1 MTDQQFPIEQVE
13 DSNTSN
19 NPHFNE
25 LLNAQVSRRSVL
37 RGGAGMT
44 AAMMLG
50 SAGLVGCGSDDEVVA
65 ATPTPTPNTPA
76 PALPKSLSFK
86 PVAHSLDDLVKVP
99 EGYQVQVF
107 IPMGTSMVSW
117 LADWNDDGLQSGES
131 FQYRVGD
138 NHDGIYFFGMKN
150 GKYDGSVSNHG
161 LLALNHEYVNQAY
174 LHPLGFFTKQDATA
188 PIYRRSTRLANDVRR
203 EVNAHGVSV
212 VEIKRDDKGQFS
224 LVKDSMYNRRLTS
237 ATEMKLEGAAAGSDW
252 MKTKYDPTGMKTRGI
267 NNQCG
272 SGWSPW
278 GTFLTTEENWAG
290 VFARGEDKAIVGDAV
305 HAGFVRYGLPEN
317 TSSPRYSWHTPNDI
331 EGIIADE
338 FSRWD
343 LTATAEKTAVQDYR
357 NAAHT
362 FGYIVEV
369 DPFAPNAAAVKRT
382 SLGRFSHE
390 NISYAPVKAGKPI
403 VFYSGCDARGEYVY
417 KFVSKN
423 VWDPKDING
432 GMAAGAK
439 YLNEGKLY
447 VAKFNADGKGAWEE
461 LSMSNPKIVA
471 ATNFPFKTQADIAV
485 FTRLAADAVGATKMD
500 RPEWIDVSPVTG
512 EVYLTLTNNS
522 NRGVKTKDANGND
535 VIRTPLDAAN
545 PRNYDGTKDGKDD
558 GNRNGHIIRW
568 RCDSDDHAAIGF
580 TWDVYAFGSPNDLA
594 AANLSGLTKDN
605 DFSSPDGLWF
615 DPTGALWIQT
625 DDGAYTD
632 TTNCMMLVALPG
644 KVGDGSSLKV
654 GDVTTYMGSKPT
666 ASNLVRF
673 LVGPKECEITGVTF
687 TPDMK
692 AVFANVQHP
701 GEDGSRA
708 APSSN
713 WPASQ
718 TNPSAKSL
726 PRSATVIVTRKD
738 GKALLDPMV

>member
-25 LLNAQVSRRSVL
+25 LLNSQINRRSVL
-37 RGGAGMT
+37 RGGVGMT
-44 AAMMLG
+44 AAMMFG
-50 SAGLVGCGSDDEVVA
+50 SVGLVGCGSDDDTVA
-65 ATPTPTPNTPA
+65 TAPAPTPNTPA
-76 PALPKSLSFK
+76 PALPKSLTFK
-86 PVAHSLDDLVKVP
+86 PVAHSLEDVIKVP
-99 EGYQVQVF
+99 EGYQVQAF

-138 NHDGIYFFGMKN
+138 NHDGMHFFGMKN
-150 GKYDGSVSNHG
+150 GKYDGSVSDHG
-161 LLALNHEYVNQAY
+161 LLALNHEYVNPAY
-174 LHPLGFFTKQDATA
+174 LHPLGRFTKQDPTA
-188 PIYRRSTRLANDVRR
+188 PAYRRSTRLANDVRR

-278 GTFLTTEENWAG
+278 GTFLTTEENWVF

-305 HAGFVRYGLPEN
+305 HAGLVRYGLPEN
-317 TSSPRYSWHTPNDI
+317 SGSPNYSWHTPNDI
-331 EGIIADE
+331 EGIITDE

-343 LTATAEKTAVQDYR
+343 VTATAEKTAAQDYR

-362 FGYIVEV
+362 FGYIIEV

-390 NISYAPVKAGKPI
+390 NISYAPVVAGKSI
-403 VFYSGCDARGEYVY
+403 VFYSGCDSRGEYVY
-417 KFVSKN
+417 KFVSKA

-447 VAKFNADGKGAWEE
+447 VAKFNADGKGVWEE
-461 LSMSNPKIVA
+461 LSMSNPKIAA
-471 ATNFPFKTQADIAV
+471 ATNFSFKTQADIAV
-485 FTRLAADAVGATKMD
+485 FTRLAADAAGATKMD

-512 EVYLTLTNNS
+512 EVYLTLTNNRS
-522 NRGVKTKDANGND
+522 SERPTKYP
-535 VIRTPLDAAN
+535 VDAAN
-545 PRNYDGTKDGKDD
+545 PRNYEDTITNPNGTVSTNK
-558 GNRNGHIIRW
+558 GNPHGHIIRW
-568 RCDSDDHAAIGF
+568 RCDNNDHAATGF
-580 TWDVYAFGSPNDLA
+580 TWDVYAFGAPHDLA
-594 AANLSGLTKDN
+594 VANLSGLTKDN

-644 KVGDGSSLKV
+644 KVGDGASMQV

-718 TNPSAKSL
+718 TDSSAKSL

>member
-1 MTDQQFPIEQVE
+1 MTEQQFPIEQVE

-25 LLNAQVSRRSVL
+25 LLNSQINRRTVL
-37 RGGAGMT
+37 RGGVGMT
-44 AAMMLG
+44 AAMMFG
-50 SAGLVGCGSDDEVVA
+50 SVGLVGCGSDDDAVA
-65 ATPTPTPNTPA
+65 AAPAPTPNTPA

-86 PVAHSLDDLVKVP
+86 PVAHSLEDLVKVP
-99 EGYQVQVF
+99 EGYQVQTF
-107 IPMGTSMVSW
+107 IPTGTPLVSW

-138 NHDGIYFFGMKN
+138 NHDGMHFFGMKN

-161 LLALNHEYVNQAY
+161 LLAINHEYVNSSY
-174 LHPLGFFTKQDATA
+174 LNPMGFFFKDDATA
-188 PIYRRSTRLANDVRR
+188 PTYRNRVRLANDVRR
-203 EVNAHGVSV
+203 EVNCHGVSV
-212 VEIKRDDKGQFS
+212 IEIKRDDKNQFS
-224 LVKDSMYNRRLTS
+224 VVTDSMYNRRLTS

-252 MKTKYDPTGMKTRGI
+252 MKTKYDPAGLKTRGI

-290 VFARGEDKAIVGDAV
+290 AFARDADKAIIGDAL
-305 HAGFVRYGLPEN
+305 HNALARYGITESARSRYYWN
-317 TSSPRYSWHTPNDI
+317 TPSDA
-331 EGIIADE
+331 EGIITDE

-343 LTATAEKTAVQDYR
+343 ITATSDKTAVQDYR
-357 NAAHT
+357 NAVNT
-362 FGYIVEV
+362 FGYIVEI
-369 DPFAPNAAAVKRT
+369 DPFASNATAVKRT
-382 SLGRFSHE
+382 SLGRFAHE
-390 NISYAPVKAGKPI
+390 NIAYAPVVAGKPI

-417 KFVSKN
+417 RFVSKA
-423 VWDPKDING
+423 VWDAKDINA
-432 GMAAGAK
+432 GMVAGAK
-439 YLNEGKLY
+439 YLNEGTLS
-447 VAKFNADGKGAWEE
+447 VAVFGADGKGRWEE
-461 LSMSNPKIVA
+461 LSMNNPKLVA

-500 RPEWIDVSPVTG
+500 RPEWVDVSPVTG
-512 EVYLTLTNNS
+512 EVYLTLTNNVS
-522 NRGVKTKDANGND
+522 GQRPS
-535 VIRTPLDAAN
+535 RYPLDAAN
-545 PRNYDGTKDGKDD
+545 PRNYDLNGDGSLD
-558 GNRNGHIIRW
+558 GNPNGHIIRW
-568 RCDSDDHAAIGF
+568 RCDNDNHAATGF
-580 TWDVYAFGSPNDLA
+580 TWDVYAFGAPHDHP
-594 AANLSGLTKDN
+594 ANLSGLTKDN

-615 DPTGALWIQT
+615 DPTGALWVQT

-644 KVGDGSSLKV
+644 KVGDGASMQV

-708 APSSN
+708 EPSSH

-718 TNPSAKSL
+718 TNATSTRL

-738 GKALLDPMV
+738 GKALLDPMS

>member
-1 MTDQQFPIEQVE
+1 MTEHQLPIEHVE
-13 DSNTSN
+13 DSNTSS

-25 LLNAQVSRRSVL
+25 LLNSQVSRRSVL

-44 AAMMLG
+44 AAMMFG
-50 SAGLVGCGSDDEVVA
+50 SVGLVGCGSDDDAVA
-65 ATPTPTPNTPA
+65 ATPVPNTNTA
-76 PALPKSLSFK
+76 PVLPKNLSFK
-86 PVAHSLDDLVKVP
+86 PVAHSLADQVIVP

-107 IPMGTSMVSW
+107 IPTGTPLVSW
-117 LADWNDDGLQSGES
+117 LPDWSDDGLQSGES

-138 NHDGIYFFGMKN
+138 NHDGMYFFGMKN
-150 GKYDGSVSNHG
+150 GKYDGSVSDRG
-161 LLALNHEYVNQAY
+161 LLAINHEYVNSAY
-174 LHPLGFFTKQDATA
+174 LNPMGFFFNNDATA
-188 PIYRRSTRLANDVRR
+188 PSYRNRVRLANDVRR
-203 EVNAHGVSV
+203 EVNCHGVSV
-212 VEIKRDDKGQFS
+212 IEVKRDDKNQFS
-224 LVKDSMYNRRLTS
+224 VVTDSMFNRRLTS
-237 ATEMKLEGAAAGSDW
+237 STEMKLEGAAAGSDW

-290 VFARGEDKAIVGDAV
+290 AFARGADKAVIGDAL
-305 HAGFVRYGLPEN
+305 HNALSRYGISEN
-317 TSSPRYSWHTPNDI
+317 ARSRYYWNTPSDA

-343 LTATAEKTAVQDYR
+343 ITATAEKTAVQDYR
-357 NAAHT
+357 NAANT
-362 FGYIVEV
+362 FGYIVEI
-369 DPFAPNAAAVKRT
+369 DPFAPKATPVKRT
-382 SLGRFSHE
+382 SLGRFAHE
-390 NISYAPVKAGKPI
+390 NIAYAPVVAGKPV

-417 KFVSKN
+417 KFVSKAL
-423 VWDPKDING
+423 WDAKDING
-432 GMAAGAK
+432 GLTAGSK

-447 VAKFNADGKGAWEE
+447 VAKFNADGKGVWVE
-461 LSMSNPKIVA
+461 LSISNPLIA
-471 ATNFPFKTQADIAV
+471 NATNFPFKTQADIAV
-485 FTRLAADAVGATKMD
+485 FTRLAADAAGATKMD
-500 RPEWIDVSPVTG
+500 RPEWVDVSPVTG
-512 EVYLTLTNNS
+512 EVYLTLTNNVAS
-522 NRGVKTKDANGND
+522 QRPARYPV
-535 VIRTPLDAAN
+535 DAAN
-545 PRNYDGTKDGKDD
+545 PRNYDLNGDGALD
-558 GNRNGHIIRW
+558 GNPNGHIVRW
-568 RCDSDDHAAIGF
+568 RADNNDHAATGF
-580 TWDVYAFGSPNDLA
+580 TWDVYAFGAPYNHP
-594 AANLSGLTKDN
+594 ANLSGLTKDN

-644 KVGDGSSLKV
+644 KVGDGASMQV

-718 TNPSAKSL
+718 TNATSTRL

-738 GKALLDPMV
+738 GKALLDPMT